1 MVKLEKSVLREGLVI
16 KKDSDCRSGEIFR
29 ILLEDCYHKC
39 YICETRPI
47 PPEVEHRLTHK
58 GDEDLKHDWHN
69 IFYSCRYCNKVKNQR
84 KFDSGIIDPTKVD
97 PEEYIDLQ
105 MDYGTLREKVVVV
118 EKTKDDELVDITVEL
133 LENVYNNNS
142 TDINREAAFNL
153 RNRISDQ
160 LNVFLMHIKLYQE
173 EQRIGDYAN
182 IKNEISRSSE
192 FAAFKRKIV
201 RDDPELSKVF
211 ADSLV

>member
-16 KKDSDCRSGEIFR
+16 KKDSDYRSGEIFR

-39 YICETRPI
+39 YICEIKPI
-47 PPEVEHRLTHK
+47 PSEVEHRLTHK
-58 GDEDLKHDWHN
+58 GDEELKYDWYN

-84 KFDSGIIDPTKVD
+84 KFDSGIIDPTKID
-97 PEEYIDLQ
+97 PEEYIDLH
-105 MDYGTLREKVVVV
+105 MDYGTLREKVVIV
-118 EKTKDDELVDITVEL
+118 KKLKDNDLVDVTVEL
-133 LENVYNNNS
+133 LNTVYNNDS

-173 EQRIGDYAN
+173 EQRIGDYDK